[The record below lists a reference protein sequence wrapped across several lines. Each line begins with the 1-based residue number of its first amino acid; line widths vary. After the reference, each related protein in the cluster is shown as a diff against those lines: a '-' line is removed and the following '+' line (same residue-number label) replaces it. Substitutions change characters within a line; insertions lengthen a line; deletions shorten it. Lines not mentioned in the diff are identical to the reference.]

1 MWVRFTLQMY
11 DTPQSGSAAPNQ
23 TIPQAEPTTCV
34 RTLHYVRNMNGYD
47 FRRVSVTALIPAFA
61 RGDYTSIP
69 WAKEMLAFLRSR
81 GATLSDGPWSEDTA
95 RAFAPVFEARFLAV
109 SRMIAEKGAT
119 QVLEL
124 AAGLSPRGMD
134 LARQGIVYVETDL
147 AESMT
152 QKREI
157 VTAILGSV
165 PENLHLRA
173 ANATDRSQLIECCS
187 PFVTGRPVGVTTEG
201 LLRYLTFDEKALV
214 ARNVHEIL
222 QCYGGWWLTPD
233 VHLRSLT
240 QRQTPDYRQ
249 QERETLGRSLDAN
262 YFEDLDHA
270 RRFFEGLGFAV
281 HSRPLFERLQAQIQ
295 IPGIDQAVDL
305 NDFRLF
311 VLTPELN

>member
-1 MWVRFTLQMY
+1 
-11 DTPQSGSAAPNQ
+11 
-23 TIPQAEPTTCV
+23 
-34 RTLHYVRNMNGYD
+34 MNGYD

-81 GATLSDGPWSEDTA
+81 GATLSHGPWSEDAA

-109 SRMIAEKGAT
+109 SRVVAEKGAT

-124 AAGLSPRGMD
+124 AAGFSPRGMD

-152 QKREI
+152 RKREI

-165 PENLHLRA
+165 PDNLHLCA
-173 ANATDRSQLIECCS
+173 ASAIDRSQLFECCS
-187 PFVTGRPVGVTTEG
+187 PFVTGRPVAVTTEG

-222 QCYGGWWLTPD
+222 QRYGGWWMTPD

-240 QRQTPDYRQ
+240 QRQTTDYRK
-249 QERETLGRSLDAN
+249 QEHETLGRSLDAN

-270 RRFFEGLGFAV
+270 QSFFEGLGFAV
-281 HSRPLFERLQAQIQ
+281 DSRPIFENLETV
-295 IPGIDQAVDL
+295 IPVPGSDQAVDL

-311 VLTPELN
+311 VLTPKL

>member
-1 MWVRFTLQMY
+1 MY
-11 DTPQSGSAAPNQ
+11 DTRQFGQSGAGSKRCRIQ
-23 TIPQAEPTTCV
+23 GRFRV

-81 GATLSDGPWSEDTA
+81 GATLSDGPWSEAAA

-109 SRMIAEKGAT
+109 SRVVAEKGAT

-134 LARQGIVYVETDL
+134 LAQQGIVYVETDL
-147 AESMT
+147 TESMT
-152 QKREI
+152 RKREV

-165 PENLHLRA
+165 PENLHLCA
-173 ANATDRSQLIECCS
+173 ASALDRSQLIECCS
-187 PFVTGRPVGVTTEG
+187 PFVSGRPVAVTAEG
-201 LLRYLTFDEKALV
+201 LLRYLTFDEKAEV

-222 QCYGGWWLTPD
+222 LRHGGWWMTPD
-233 VHLRSLT
+233 VHIRSLT
-240 QRQTPDYRQ
+240 QWQTTDYRK

-262 YFEDLDHA
+262 YFEDLAHA
-270 RRFFEGLGFAV
+270 QRFFEGLGFV
-281 HSRPLFERLQAQIQ
+281 VDSRPLFERLQAQIQ
-295 IPGIDQAVDL
+295 VPGTDQTVDL

-311 VLTPELN
+311 VLTPKV

>member
-1 MWVRFTLQMY
+1 
-11 DTPQSGSAAPNQ
+11 
-23 TIPQAEPTTCV
+23 
-34 RTLHYVRNMNGYD
+34 MNGYD

-69 WAKEMLAFLRSR
+69 WAKEMLAFLRNR
-81 GATLSDGPWSEDTA
+81 GATLSDGPWSEDAA
-95 RAFAPVFEARFLAV
+95 RAFVPVFEARFRAV
-109 SRMIAEKGAT
+109 SRVVAEKGAT

-147 AESMT
+147 TESIAR
-152 QKREI
+152 KREI
-157 VTAILGSV
+157 VTAILGTV
-165 PENLHLRA
+165 PENLHLCA
-173 ANATDRSQLIECCS
+173 ASAIDSSQLIECCT
-187 PFVTGRPVGVTTEG
+187 PFVAGRSLAVTTEG

-222 QCYGGWWLTPD
+222 QRYGGWWITPD

-249 QERETLGRSLDAN
+249 QERDILGRSLDAN

-270 RRFFEGLGFAV
+270 HRFFEGLGFAV
-281 HSRPLFERLQAQIQ
+281 DSRPLFESHQAQMLV
-295 IPGIDQAVDL
+295 PGSEDPVDL
-305 NDFRLF
+305 NDLRLF
-311 VLTPELN
+311 VLTPAAAAPRVR